1 MSKRRKKRRSF
12 QRRYQNTTMRRN
24 GTEVDLRIDGAEKIV
39 YYHVVAQGPYFLE
52 DMAHLRATW
61 TKGAGWQFVPRPN
74 PR

>member
-1 MSKRRKKRRSF
+1 
-12 QRRYQNTTMRRN
+12 MRRN